1 MTPTEILT
9 LLGLIPLKLSSAAEA
24 LAEQQADRLRCW
36 PIDNRRDVLWA
47 IEHSGFFFRMAC
59 DPVLLACDPD
69 RFKTI
74 EKLEIERKTQATLA
88 AAGITD
94 TATAIAWINSIVP
107 SIDQDLAGLAAID
120 DRYQRER
127 QALFD
132 RKARS

>member
-1 MTPTEILT
+1 
-9 LLGLIPLKLSSAAEA
+9 LIT
-24 LAEQQADRLRCW
+24 LAE
-36 PIDNRRDVLWA
+36 
-47 IEHSGFFFRMAC
+47 
-59 DPVLLACDPD
+59 
-69 RFKTI
+69 
-74 EKLEIERKTQATLA
+74 
-88 AAGITD
+88 AGITD